1 MSRWL
6 KKNKF
11 LNFDLPGRSRA
22 PFLQVLAGTRQSAGA
37 IHPIVYAASWWKHV
51 ETVEMLPLRQI
62 LFKNNF
68 NKSLYIHLFLDIGFK
83 KTYCER
89 LAFFIS
95 SDWIV
100 RSVGGSMDLRKDS
113 KALSCA
119 TLQAGCS
126 WMERQPQPRLQ
137 QPAVKAWKV
146 RKLFGPQTK
155 QFSYILFL

>member
-1 MSRWL
+1 MTCQAGHVHHFYKSLLVRGKVQVPSTPL
-6 KKNKF
+6 CM
-11 LNFDLPGRSRA
+11 
-22 PFLQVLAGTRQSAGA
+22 LQAGG
-37 IHPIVYAASWWKHV
+37 KHV